1 MRRTDLEVLRIA
13 LCAAVILAHAL
24 IIFSADPNYHIKS
37 AEPSQFATLATE
49 FIRIS
54 AMATFF
60 TIAGYTAVASLR
72 ARGPLEFARTRV
84 VRLFVPLL
92 FGVVTSGTIIKY
104 IEMMQG
110 RDFGFHGL
118 RKARTLQQML
128 DVDPSVPL
136 GFFDFFPRNLGILNL
151 LTWSHLWFLGY
162 LLIISLMLLPLLVL
176 LARRAPDPS
185 KLNAAVLFLPA
196 LPLGLYLAAF
206 DGYWPFLPNLIGD
219 WTNFFYFAMYMTF
232 GAMIAAWPGIDVQL
246 RAQAPRFA
254 VLMAPAFA
262 GVAYFGVSTPGRV
275 FVGLTAWFCV
285 CAALGFAIRFKPAV
299 ATPALTYLAAA
310 TLPVYIIHH
319 AVLLLIGVEVMNLPL
334 PVWSKVTVIL
344 LATVAVSLAIY
355 HWLIRPWR
363 PMRWLLGMSTA
374 PTAASRAPDS
384 AAVKP
389 ALSQ

>member
-1 MRRTDLEVLRIA
+1 MNINDDFKEILDYAHMWNWAPDISLMQEIYNKFDNSYSILTPFAYCYLEELIRSTTSEYGKEFLDKDGKSKMR
-13 LCAAVILAHAL
+13 
-24 IIFSADPNYHIKS
+24 K
-37 AEPSQFATLATE
+37 
-49 FIRIS
+49 
-54 AMATFF
+54 
-60 TIAGYTAVASLR
+60 
-72 ARGPLEFARTRV
+72 
-84 VRLFVPLL
+84 
-92 FGVVTSGTIIKY
+92 
-104 IEMMQG
+104 
-110 RDFGFHGL
+110 
-118 RKARTLQQML
+118 
-128 DVDPSVPL
+128 
-136 GFFDFFPRNLGILNL
+136 LGIGLIKLAQDENKGNTEYIKL
-151 LTWSHLWFLGY
+151 LDEIKEYYKQSTPLDSGNNRNSVDHGYMHPRFWTQESFEKLIWFLGY

-254 VLMAPAFA
+254 VLMALAFA

-374 PTAASRAPDS
+374 PAAASRAPDS
-384 AAVKP
+384 AAAKP

>member
-1 MRRTDLEVLRIA
+1 MMRRTDLETLRIV
-13 LCAAVILAHAL
+13 LCAVVILAHAL
-24 IIFSADPNYHIKS
+24 IIFSADPYYHIKS
-37 AEPSQFATLATE
+37 AQPSPFASVAAE
-49 FIRIS
+49 FLRIS

-72 ARGPLEFARTRV
+72 SRGPLEFVKTRA
-84 VRLFVPLL
+84 VRLLVPLL

-104 IEMMQG
+104 VEMMQG

-118 RKARTLQQML
+118 RKARTLQAML
-128 DVDPSVPL
+128 DVEPDVPL

-151 LTWSHLWFLGY
+151 LTWSHLWFLAY
-162 LLIISLMLLPLLVL
+162 LFLISLMLLPLLL
-176 LARRAPDPS
+176 WLARRAPDTAR
-185 KLNAAVLFLPA
+185 LNAAVLYLPA

-232 GAMIAAWPGIDVQL
+232 GAMIAAWPGIEVQL

-254 VLMAPAFA
+254 VLMALAFV
-262 GVAYFGVSTPGRV
+262 GVAHYGVSTPGRV
-275 FVGLTAWFCV
+275 LVGLTAWFGV
-285 CAALGFAIRFKPAV
+285 SAALGFATRFKPA
-299 ATPALTYLAAA
+299 ATAALTYLAAA

-334 PVWSKVTVIL
+334 PVWSKVAVIL
-344 LATVAVSLAIY
+344 IATIAASLGLY

-363 PMRWLLGMSTA
+363 PMRWLTGMSNA
-374 PTAASRAPDS
+374 PAVSPAQDS
-384 AAVKP
+384 AAAEP
-389 ALSQ
+389 APAR

>member
-1 MRRTDLEVLRIA
+1 MMRRTDLETLRIV
-13 LCAAVILAHAL
+13 LCGVVILAHAL
-24 IIFSADPNYHIKS
+24 IIFSADPYYHIKS
-37 AEPSQFATLATE
+37 AEPSPFASVATE
-49 FIRIS
+49 FLRIS

-72 ARGPLEFARTRV
+72 SRGPLEFVKTRV

-104 IEMMQG
+104 IEMIHG

-118 RKARTLQQML
+118 RKARTLQDL
-128 DVDPSVPL
+128 IHVGPDVPL
-136 GFFDFFPRNLGILNL
+136 GFFSFFPRNLFVLNL

-162 LLIISLMLLPLLVL
+162 LLLISLMLLPLLL
-176 LARRAPDPS
+176 WLARRTPEAAP
-185 KLNAAVLFLPA
+185 LNAATLFLPA

-232 GAMIAAWPGIDVQL
+232 GAMIAAWPGIEVQL
-246 RAQAPRFA
+246 HTQAPRFA
-254 VLMAPAFA
+254 VLMALAFA

-275 FVGLTAWFCV
+275 LVGLTAWFGV
-285 CAALGFAIRFKPAV
+285 CAALGFAMRFKPAV
-299 ATPALTYLAAA
+299 ATPLLTYLAAA

-319 AVLLLIGVEVMNLPL
+319 VALLLIGVEVMDLPW
-334 PVWSKVTVIL
+334 PVWCKAAVIW
-344 LATVAVSLAIY
+344 LATVAVSLAAY

-363 PMRWLLGMSTA
+363 PMRWLVGMGKA
-374 PTAASRAPDS
+374 PAVLPAQVS
-384 AAVKP
+384 AAAEPV
-389 ALSQ
+389 LSR